1 MEIVVILN
9 RFLSY
14 KLAGDRVA
22 PVVNFDIQE
31 SAQMPLTP
39 TERYQTDLNSGVIL
53 PDEAQAKAVDA
64 LQNVYERLN
73 QRLSEKKSFLS
84 KLLGK
89 GTSSEPVT
97 GLYMWGGVGRGKTY
111 LMDSFYEALDFERK
125 SRMHFNRFMQRVH
138 ADLTDLSG
146 EKNPLD
152 IVADR
157 IAVETAVLCF
167 DEFYVS
173 DIGDA
178 MLLGGLMQKLFDRG
192 ICLVAT
198 SNIAPEGL
206 YENGLQRARFIP
218 AIRAVEA
225 NTHVLN
231 VDSGIDYRLR
241 VLSQSELYF
250 VAGDEMSS
258 TGTSLPLTKLFA
270 DLSGGR
276 QPEAELLVI
285 HRRNMQALGVSE
297 GVLLAE
303 FAELCLAPR
312 SAADYTQLAKEYHSV
327 LIDHVPELTAE
338 IEDGAR
344 RFITLIDEF
353 YDRNIKVAIVAE
365 RPMEALY
372 SGRKL
377 SFEFQRTLSRLI
389 EMQSVEYLG
398 REHLP

>member
-1 MEIVVILN
+1 
-9 RFLSY
+9 
-14 KLAGDRVA
+14 
-22 PVVNFDIQE
+22 
-31 SAQMPLTP
+31 MPLTP
-39 TERYQTDLNSGVIL
+39 KERYQSDLSAGVIL
-53 PDEAQAKAVDA
+53 PDEAQAQAVDA
-64 LQNVYERLN
+64 LQDVFERLN
-73 QRLSEKKSFLS
+73 PRLSEKKSFLT

-89 GTSSEPVT
+89 GAPAPIT

-111 LMDSFYEALDFERK
+111 LMDSFYEALGFTRK

-138 ADLTDLSG
+138 ADLTELSG

-157 IAVETAVLCF
+157 IASETVVLCF

-218 AIRAVEA
+218 AIKAVEA
-225 NTHVLN
+225 NTRVLN

-250 VAGDEMSS
+250 EKGQGDFEKGQGDFEKGEGDFKEGEKAFSGDRSS
-258 TGTSLPLTKLFA
+258 PLNKLFS

-276 QPEAELLVI
+276 QPKAELLVI
-285 HRRNMQALGVSE
+285 NRRNLKALGVSE

-303 FAELCLAPR
+303 FSELCLAPR

-327 LIDHVPELTAE
+327 LIDNVPELTSD

-353 YDRNIKVAIVAE
+353 YDRNIKVAIVAD
-365 RPMEALY
+365 RPMASLY
-372 SGRKL
+372 SGKKL

>member
-1 MEIVVILN
+1 
-9 RFLSY
+9 
-14 KLAGDRVA
+14 
-22 PVVNFDIQE
+22 
-31 SAQMPLTP
+31 MPLTP
-39 TERYQTDLNSGVIL
+39 KERYQSDLSAGVIL
-53 PDEAQAKAVDA
+53 PDEAQAQAVDA
-64 LQNVYERLN
+64 LQDVFERLN
-73 QRLSEKKSFLS
+73 LRLSEKKSFLT

-89 GTSSEPVT
+89 GAPPPIT

-111 LMDSFYEALDFERK
+111 LMDSFYEALDFTRK

-138 ADLTDLSG
+138 ADLTELSG

-157 IAVETAVLCF
+157 IASETVVLCF

-218 AIRAVEA
+218 AIKAVEA
-225 NTHVLN
+225 NTRVLN

-250 VAGDEMSS
+250 EKGQGDFEKGEGDFKEGEKAFSGDRSS
-258 TGTSLPLTKLFA
+258 PLNKLFS

-276 QPEAELLVI
+276 RPEAEVLVI
-285 HRRNMQALGVSE
+285 NRRNLQALGVSE

-327 LIDHVPELTAE
+327 LIDNVPELTSE

-353 YDRNIKVAIVAE
+353 YDRNIKVAIVAD
-365 RPMEALY
+365 RPMASLY
-372 SGRKL
+372 SGKKL

>member
-1 MEIVVILN
+1 
-9 RFLSY
+9 
-14 KLAGDRVA
+14 
-22 PVVNFDIQE
+22 
-31 SAQMPLTP
+31 MPLTP
-39 TERYQTDLNSGVIL
+39 KERYQSDLSAGVIL
-53 PDEAQAKAVDA
+53 PDEAQAQAVDA
-64 LQNVYERLN
+64 LQDVFERLN
-73 QRLSEKKSFLS
+73 LRLSEKKSFLT

-89 GTSSEPVT
+89 GAPAPIT

-111 LMDSFYEALDFERK
+111 LMDSFYEALDFTRK

-138 ADLTDLSG
+138 ADLTELSG

-157 IAVETAVLCF
+157 IASETVVLCF

-218 AIRAVEA
+218 AIKAVEA
-225 NTHVLN
+225 NTRVLN

-250 VAGDEMSS
+250 EKGQGDFEKGEGDFKEGEKAFSGDRSS
-258 TGTSLPLTKLFA
+258 PLNKLFS

-276 QPEAELLVI
+276 RPEAEVLVI
-285 HRRNMQALGVSE
+285 NRRNLQALGVSE

-327 LIDHVPELTAE
+327 LIDNVPELTSE

-353 YDRNIKVAIVAE
+353 YDRNIKVAIVAD
-365 RPMEALY
+365 RPMASLY
-372 SGRKL
+372 SGKKL

>member
-1 MEIVVILN
+1 
-9 RFLSY
+9 
-14 KLAGDRVA
+14 
-22 PVVNFDIQE
+22 
-31 SAQMPLTP
+31 MPLTP
-39 TERYQTDLNSGVIL
+39 KERYQSDLSAGVIL
-53 PDEAQAKAVDA
+53 PDEAQAQAVDA
-64 LQNVYERLN
+64 LQDVFERLN
-73 QRLSEKKSFLS
+73 LRLSEKKSFLT

-89 GTSSEPVT
+89 GAPAPIT

-111 LMDSFYEALDFERK
+111 LMDSFYEALDFTRK

-138 ADLTDLSG
+138 ADLTELSG

-157 IAVETAVLCF
+157 IASEAVVLCF

-218 AIRAVEA
+218 AIKAVEA
-225 NTHVLN
+225 NTRVLN

-250 VAGDEMSS
+250 EKGQGDFEKGEGDFNEGYKALSDDRSS
-258 TGTSLPLTKLFA
+258 PLNKLFS

-276 QPEAELLVI
+276 RPEAEVLVI
-285 HRRNMQALGVSE
+285 NRRNLQALGVSE

-327 LIDHVPELTAE
+327 LIDNVPELTSD

-353 YDRNIKVAIVAE
+353 YDRNIKVAIVAD
-365 RPMEALY
+365 RPMASLY
-372 SGRKL
+372 SGKKL

>member
-1 MEIVVILN
+1 
-9 RFLSY
+9 
-14 KLAGDRVA
+14 
-22 PVVNFDIQE
+22 
-31 SAQMPLTP
+31 MPPTP
-39 TERYQTDLNSGVIL
+39 KERYQSDLASGVIL
-53 PDEAQAKAVDA
+53 ADEAQKQAVDA
-64 LQNVYERLN
+64 LQGVYDRLN
-73 QRLSEKKSFLS
+73 HRLMQKKSLFINLFG
-84 KLLGK
+84 GK
-89 GTSSEPVT
+89 APSPIR

-111 LMDSFYEALDFERK
+111 LMDSFYESLEFDRK

-138 ADLTDLSG
+138 AELTDLAG

-157 IAVETAVLCF
+157 IASETVVLCF

-198 SNIAPEGL
+198 SNIAPAGL

-218 AIRAVEA
+218 AIKAVEA
-225 NTHVLN
+225 NTLVLS

-250 VAGDEMSS
+250 VSTETLVDDEAAA
-258 TGTSLPLTKLFA
+258 PLSRLFS
-270 DLSGGR
+270 DLSGGKR
-276 QPEAELLVI
+276 PEPAVLVVNK
-285 HRRNMQALGVSE
+285 RNLQVSGVSE
-297 GVLLAE
+297 GVLVVD

-312 SAADYTQLAKEYHSV
+312 SASDYTQLAKEFHSV
-327 LIDHVPELTAE
+327 LIDNVPQLTSE
-338 IEDGAR
+338 TEDGAR

-353 YDRNIKVAIVAE
+353 YDRNIKVAVVADS
-365 RPMEALY
+365 PMADLY
-372 SGRKL
+372 SGKKL
-377 SFEFQRTLSRLI
+377 AFEFQRTLSRLI